1 MSSPT
6 PTPFHDLDQFV
17 ALPRISGLAMS
28 ADGRRLVTT
37 VQTLDGKRTGYRS
50 AIWEIDPTGAQ
61 PARRITRSAKGE
73 AGASFTAN
81 GDLYFTSARPDP
93 DAVSPAEEPK
103 AAVWL
108 IPAAGGEGRLVGN
121 RAGGVGGLIAA
132 RTSDVVL
139 VDAPILPGSVVGTD
153 TTEPAADA
161 AAGTDA
167 KHGDPDGDPIHSVR
181 GTAAPAD
188 DPDAALRKLRKDSKV
203 AAILHTGYPVRFW
216 DHDLG
221 PDVPHLFRL
230 TAANPSAANPGAANP
245 GADNPANG
253 MADGSAGNPT
263 AAAGSDEAD
272 SAATV
277 AEAVSVSP
285 TVDARPPVRFVD
297 LTPDAGPA
305 LRNTTQVL
313 APDGS
318 FLLSGWA
325 RPVTAGLTGDLVR
338 IDTATGS
345 RQVLLSGDE
354 YTEYGPG
361 PISPDGRRA
370 VIVVERRGTPERA
383 YQPSLAVLDL
393 ADNSVTPLAAQW
405 DRWGRPV
412 EWFPD
417 GGSVLVIADDTGRAP
432 LFRIDVASGE
442 VTQLTNTDRPDAAD
456 PDGTDP
462 SGTDPSSTD
471 ESDTASFT
479 DFAANH
485 SAAVISP
492 DGSTIYAVRSSYEYP
507 AEVVRIDVAT
517 GETTR
522 LPNPAERPLLP
533 GWMEEITTTAA
544 DGTPLRG
551 WLCLPESATETP
563 APLAVFIHGGPV
575 SSWNSW
581 TWRWTP
587 WTVVAQGYAVL
598 LPDPALSTG
607 YGQEFVQ
614 RGWGRWG
621 AEPFTDLLAVADAA
635 EARADIDADKT
646 VAMGGSFGGYMSNW
660 VAGHTGDRFRCI
672 ITHASL
678 WALDQFG
685 PTTDASYFWEQEIT
699 PERAEEFSPHRFVDQ
714 ITAPMLVIHG
724 DKDYR
729 VPIGEGLRLWY
740 ELLTKSGRPAAADGS
755 TDHRFLYFPDE
766 NHWVLSP
773 QHAKVWYQV
782 VLGFMNQH
790 VHGIPAELPP
800 TLGLTPPSLAS
811 GS

>member
-1 MSSPT
+1 MSVPSQPT
-6 PTPFHDLDQFV
+6 PTPFHDLDQFI
-17 ALPRISGLAMS
+17 ALPRLSGLAMS
-28 ADGRRLVTT
+28 ADGQRLVTT

-50 AIWEIDPTGAQ
+50 AVWELDPNGAQ

-73 AGASFTAN
+73 AGAAFTAN

-93 DAVSPAEEPK
+93 EADAPADEPK
-103 AAVWL
+103 AAVWV
-108 IPAAGGEGRLVGN
+108 IPAAGGEGRLVVN
-121 RAGGVGGLIAA
+121 RAGGVGALIAN

-139 VDAPILPGSVVGTD
+139 VDAPVLPGSV
-153 TTEPAADA
+153 AADTA
-161 AAGTDA
+161 DAEISDAGAGGTGAGGTGAAGA
-167 KHGDPDGDPIHSVR
+167 ADGD
-181 GTAAPAD
+181 APD
-188 DPDAALRKLRKDSKV
+188 DQDAALRKLRKDSKV
-203 AAILHTGYPVRFW
+203 AAILHSGYPVRFW

-230 TAANPSAANPGAANP
+230 AAGATDAADAGTPATPANP
-245 GADNPANG
+245 D
-253 MADGSAGNPT
+253 T
-263 AAAGSDEAD
+263 TD
-272 SAATV
+272 SAADPDT
-277 AEAVSVSP
+277 ADATDATVSVSP
-285 TVDARPPVRFVD
+285 TVDARPPVRLID
-297 LTPDAGPA
+297 LTQDAGAA
-305 LRNTTQVL
+305 LRNTAQAL

-318 FLLSGWA
+318 FLLTGWH
-325 RPVTAGLTGDLVR
+325 RSLGAGMTSDLVR
-338 IDTATGS
+338 IDTAGGA
-345 RQVLLSGDE
+345 RQVLLTGDE
-354 YTEYGPG
+354 STEYGPG
-361 PISPDGRRA
+361 PVSPDGTRA

-383 YQPSLAVLDL
+383 YQPSLALLDL
-393 ADNSVTPLAAQW
+393 ADGSVTPLAAQW

-412 EWFPD
+412 AWFPD

-432 LFRIDVASGE
+432 LFRIDVASGA
-442 VTQLTNTDRPDAAD
+442 VTQLTNLDQPA
-456 PDGTDP
+456 PDGA
-462 SGTDPSSTD
+462 SGSSTSGSSGAD
-471 ESDTASFT
+471 DSGRDTSGSLEDYAASHSD
-479 DFAANH
+479 
-485 SAAVISP
+485 AVISP
-492 DGSTIYAVRSSYEYP
+492 DGATIYAVRSSYEYP
-507 AEVVRIDVAT
+507 AEVVRIDVAS

-533 GWMEEITTTAA
+533 GWMEEVTTTAA

-551 WLCLPESATETP
+551 WLCLPESATDTP

-575 SSWNSW
+575 GSWNAW

-587 WTVVAQGYAVL
+587 WNMVAQGYAVL

-621 AEPFTDLLAVADAA
+621 AEPFTDLLALTDAA
-635 EARADIDADKT
+635 EARPDIDADKT

-699 PERAEEFSPHRFVDQ
+699 PERALEFSPHRFVEQ

-740 ELLTKSGRPAAADGS
+740 ELLTRSGRPAAADGS

-790 VHGIPAELPP
+790 VHGTPAELPP
-800 TLGLTPPSLAS
+800 TLGLTPPSSTARP
-811 GS
+811 